1 MGLNILLVVLSY
13 FLGNISP
20 AIIIARLVAKTDIRR
35 HGSGN
40 AGTTNVLR
48 TLGAKAAAATLV
60 IDMAKGVAAVLI
72 GRYFGQSLTAGG
84 AASTIGEA
92 GGLAQGILTASAG
105 VIGGADGPTAVLITS
120 SFGSQDM
127 AMACGLAA
135 LIGHIWPLIFRFKGG
150 KGVATGLGVIM
161 TVVPQIA
168 WIPLVTALVLIALT
182 RRVSVG
188 AVIGVLTLP
197 AAAFVYD
204 KMYVSWA
211 ALIAVIIIVKHRQNI
226 VRIIKGT
233 EPKLSFGKK

>member
-1 MGLNILLVVLSY
+1 MALNMLLIIACY

-20 AIIIARLVAKTDIRR
+20 AILIARAVAKTDIRQ

-48 TLGAKAAAATLV
+48 TLGTKAAAATLL
-60 IDMAKGVAAVLI
+60 IDIAKGVAAVLI
-72 GRYFGQSLTAGG
+72 GRHFGQSASIGIIGG
-84 AASTIGEA
+84 ADGP
-92 GGLAQGILTASAG
+92 AQTLFTASSLADSI
-105 VIGGADGPTAVLITS
+105 IGGADGPTSIFLAS
-120 SFGSQDM
+120 SQDM
-127 AMACGLAA
+127 AMACGLAV
-135 LIGHIWPLIFRFKGG
+135 LIGHIWPLVFKFKGG
-150 KGVATGLGVIM
+150 KGVATGLGVIL

-168 WIPLVTALVLIALT
+168 WIPLVTAIALIALT

-211 ALIAVIIIVKHRQNI
+211 VLIAVIILFKHRQNI
-226 VRIIKGT
+226 VRMIKGT